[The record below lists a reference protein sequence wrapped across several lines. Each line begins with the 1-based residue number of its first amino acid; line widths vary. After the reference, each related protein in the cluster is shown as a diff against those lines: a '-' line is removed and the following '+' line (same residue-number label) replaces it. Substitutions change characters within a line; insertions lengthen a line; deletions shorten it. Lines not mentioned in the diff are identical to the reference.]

1 MNDAHLLE
9 QIKALLA
16 RPRAGEP
23 DPSLAE
29 LEHTLTSGYARA
41 HSLEAEQLRLDRRIA
56 EVAALLAAEGAG
68 RHGADL
74 SALAA
79 RKTEAEGELKR
90 LRGLLRALRDRAAAA
105 RAV

>member
-1 MNDAHLLE
+1 MDDTHLLE
-9 QIKALLA
+9 KIKELLA
-16 RPRAGEP
+16 RPAAGDR
-23 DPSLAE
+23 DPSVAE

-41 HSLEAEQLRLDRRIA
+41 HSLEAERLRLDRRIG
-56 EVAALLAAEGAG
+56 EVAALLAAEGAV

-79 RKTEAEGELKR
+79 RKTEADGELQR

-105 RAV
+105 RTA